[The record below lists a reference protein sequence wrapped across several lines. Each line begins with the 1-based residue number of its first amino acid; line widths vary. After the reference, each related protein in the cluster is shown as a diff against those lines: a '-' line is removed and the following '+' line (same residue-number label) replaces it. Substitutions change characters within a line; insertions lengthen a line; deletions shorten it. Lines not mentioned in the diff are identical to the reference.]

1 MSKQTAAASTIEISE
16 AQPILMLAME
26 LGESGWL
33 LGFSS
38 GFGQTPVRRK
48 IDSRDGKALLAQ
60 IAWAKR
66 RLGLAADARV
76 VSCYEAGRDGFWLH
90 RFLAAHGVENLVVD
104 SASIE
109 VNRRKRRAKTDR
121 VDLVALLDLLAR
133 HLAGSA
139 KPVWSVVRVPSV
151 EDEDRRHLHRELK
164 LAKKD
169 RTRVSHRLK
178 GLLANQGL
186 TLDLRQDLRTQ
197 LAGMQRWD
205 AAPLPPSLRGRLER
219 YVEDYDYLTGRIDG
233 LEAERRRIM
242 REETNPVL
250 DKVRQLYTLK
260 AVGINTAWAYGT
272 EFFGWRDFRNGK
284 QVGSNGRTHP
294 HSLQQRQR
302 RSRARNRQGREPLDP
317 GRSDRVRMGVAAL
330 PTAERA
336 VAVVP
341 AEIRARQHEASQAR
355 HRGTGPQAP
364 DRALALPRDG
374 RDPGGR
380 AAQDRAAASL
390 TRKGKDHRSGA
401 GFWCG
406 RLAIAARCP
415 RGPAR

>member
-1 MSKQTAAASTIEISE
+1 VSKQTAAASTIEISE

-33 LGFSS
+33 LGFSN

-60 IAWAKR
+60 IAWAKQ

-90 RFLAAHGVENLVVD
+90 RFLVAHGVENLVVD

-164 LAKKD
+164 LVKKD

-178 GLLANQGL
+178 GLLANQGF

-205 AAPLPPSLRGRLER
+205 GAPLPPSLRGRLER

-233 LEAERRRIM
+233 LEAERRRIL

-284 QVGSNGRTHP
+284 QVGSMAGLTPTPFSSGKGDREQGIGKDGSRWIRGAAIEFAWGWLRFQP
-294 HSLQQRQR
+294 QSELSQWYQR
-302 RSRARNRQGREPLDP
+302 RFGHGSTRLRKLGI
-317 GRSDRVRMGVAAL
+317 V
-330 PTAERA
+330 
-336 VAVVP
+336 
-341 AEIRARQHEASQAR
+341 
-355 HRGTGPQAP
+355 
-364 DRALALPRDG
+364 ALA
-374 RDPGGR
+374 
-380 AAQDRAAASL
+380 
-390 TRKGKDHRSGA
+390 RKLLIALWRFLETGVIPEGA
-401 GFWCG
+401 LLKTEL
-406 RLAIAARCP
+406 RLR
-415 RGPAR
+415 

>member
-1 MSKQTAAASTIEISE
+1 LSKQTAAASTIEISQV
-16 AQPILMLAME
+16 QPILMLAME

-38 GFGQTPVRRK
+38 GFGQTPLRRK
-48 IDSRDGKALLAQ
+48 IDSRDGNALLKQ
-60 IAWAKR
+60 IGWAKQ

-90 RFLAAHGVENLVVD
+90 RFLEAHGVENLVVD

-121 VDLVALLDLLAR
+121 VDLMALLDLLAR

-186 TLDLRQDLRTQ
+186 TLDLRRDLRTQ
-197 LAGMQRWD
+197 LARMRRWD
-205 AAPLPPSLRGRLER
+205 GAPLPPSLRGRLER

-233 LEAERRRIM
+233 LEAERRRIL
-242 REETNPVL
+242 REEKAPVL

-260 AVGINTAWAYGT
+260 AVGINTAWVYGT

-284 QVGSNGRTHP
+284 QVGSMAGLTPTPFSSGKGEREQGIGKDGSRWIRGAAIEFAWGWLRFQP
-294 HSLQQRQR
+294 QSELSQWYQR
-302 RSRARNRQGREPLDP
+302 RFGHGSTRLRKLGI
-317 GRSDRVRMGVAAL
+317 V
-330 PTAERA
+330 
-336 VAVVP
+336 
-341 AEIRARQHEASQAR
+341 
-355 HRGTGPQAP
+355 
-364 DRALALPRDG
+364 ALA
-374 RDPGGR
+374 
-380 AAQDRAAASL
+380 
-390 TRKGKDHRSGA
+390 RKLLIALWRFLETGVIPEGA
-401 GFWCG
+401 LLKTEL
-406 RLAIAARCP
+406 RLR
-415 RGPAR
+415 

>member
-1 MSKQTAAASTIEISE
+1 VSKQTAAASTIEISE

-66 RLGLAADARV
+66 QLGLAADARV

-197 LAGMQRWD
+197 LAGMRRWD
-205 AAPLPPSLRGRLER
+205 GAPLPPSLRGRLER

-233 LEAERRRIM
+233 LEAERRRIL

-284 QVGSNGRTHP
+284 QVGSMAGLTPTPFSSGKGDREQGIGKDGSRWIRGAAIEFAWGWLRFQP
-294 HSLQQRQR
+294 QSELSQWYQR
-302 RSRARNRQGREPLDP
+302 RFGHGSTRLRKLGI
-317 GRSDRVRMGVAAL
+317 V
-330 PTAERA
+330 
-336 VAVVP
+336 
-341 AEIRARQHEASQAR
+341 
-355 HRGTGPQAP
+355 
-364 DRALALPRDG
+364 ALA
-374 RDPGGR
+374 
-380 AAQDRAAASL
+380 
-390 TRKGKDHRSGA
+390 RKLLIALWRFLETGVIPEGA
-401 GFWCG
+401 LLKTER
-406 RLAIAARCP
+406 RLR
-415 RGPAR
+415 

>member
-1 MSKQTAAASTIEISE
+1 VSKQTAAASTIEISQV
-16 AQPILMLAME
+16 QPILMLAME

-38 GFGQTPVRRK
+38 GFGQTPLRRK
-48 IDSRDGKALLAQ
+48 IDSRDGNALLKQ
-60 IAWAKR
+60 IGWAKQ

-90 RFLAAHGVENLVVD
+90 RFLEAHGVENLVVD

-121 VDLVALLDLLAR
+121 VDLMALLDLLAR

-186 TLDLRQDLRTQ
+186 TLDLRRDLRTQ
-197 LAGMQRWD
+197 LAGMRRWD
-205 AAPLPPSLRGRLER
+205 GAPLPPSLRGRLER

-233 LEAERRRIM
+233 LEAERRRIL
-242 REETNPVL
+242 REEKAPVL

-260 AVGINTAWAYGT
+260 AVGINTAWVYGT

-284 QVGSNGRTHP
+284 QVGSMAGLTPTPFSSGKGEREQGIGKDGSRWIRGAAIEFAWGWLRFQP
-294 HSLQQRQR
+294 QSELSQWYQR
-302 RSRARNRQGREPLDP
+302 RFGHGSTRLRKLGI
-317 GRSDRVRMGVAAL
+317 V
-330 PTAERA
+330 
-336 VAVVP
+336 
-341 AEIRARQHEASQAR
+341 
-355 HRGTGPQAP
+355 
-364 DRALALPRDG
+364 ALA
-374 RDPGGR
+374 
-380 AAQDRAAASL
+380 
-390 TRKGKDHRSGA
+390 RKLLIALWRFLETGVIPEGA
-401 GFWCG
+401 LLKTEL
-406 RLAIAARCP
+406 RLR
-415 RGPAR
+415 

>member
-38 GFGQTPVRRK
+38 GFGQTPVRRR

-60 IAWAKR
+60 IAWAKQ

-76 VSCYEAGRDGFWLH
+76 VSCYDAGRDGFWLH
-90 RFLAAHGVENLVVD
+90 RFLASHGVENLVVD

-178 GLLANQGL
+178 GLLANQGF

-197 LAGMQRWD
+197 LARMQRWD
-205 AAPLPPSLRGRLER
+205 GAPLPPSLRGRLER

-233 LEAERRRIM
+233 LEAERRRIL
-242 REETNPVL
+242 REETNLVL

-284 QVGSNGRTHP
+284 QVGSMAGLTPTPFSSGKGDREQGIGKDGSRWIRGAAIEFAWGWLRFQP
-294 HSLQQRQR
+294 QSELSQWYQR
-302 RSRARNRQGREPLDP
+302 RFGHGSTRLRKLGI
-317 GRSDRVRMGVAAL
+317 V
-330 PTAERA
+330 
-336 VAVVP
+336 
-341 AEIRARQHEASQAR
+341 
-355 HRGTGPQAP
+355 
-364 DRALALPRDG
+364 ALA
-374 RDPGGR
+374 
-380 AAQDRAAASL
+380 
-390 TRKGKDHRSGA
+390 RKLLIALWRFLETGVIPEGA
-401 GFWCG
+401 LLKTER
-406 RLAIAARCP
+406 RLR
-415 RGPAR
+415 

>member
-1 MSKQTAAASTIEISE
+1 LSKQTAAASTIEISE

-38 GFGQTPVRRK
+38 GFGHPVVRRK
-48 IDSRDGKALLAQ
+48 IESRDGKALLAQ
-60 IAWAKR
+60 IAWAKQ
-66 RLGLAADARV
+66 RLGFAADARV

-90 RFLAAHGVENLVVD
+90 RFLSAHRVENLVVD

-186 TLDLRQDLRTQ
+186 TLDLRQDLRAQ
-197 LAGMQRWD
+197 LVRMRRWD
-205 AAPLPPSLRGRLER
+205 GTPLAPGLRGRLER
-219 YVEDYDYLTGRIDG
+219 YLDDYDYLTGRIDG
-233 LEAERRRIM
+233 LEAERRRIL
-242 REETNPVL
+242 REEKGPVL

-260 AVGINTAWAYGT
+260 AVGINTAWVYAT
-272 EFFGWRDFRNGK
+272 EFFGWRDFRSGK
-284 QVGSNGRTHP
+284 QVGSMAGLTPTPFSSGKGDREQGIGKDGSRWIRGAAIEFAWGWLRFQP
-294 HSLQQRQR
+294 QSELSQWYQR
-302 RSRARNRQGREPLDP
+302 RFGHGSTRLRKLGI
-317 GRSDRVRMGVAAL
+317 V
-330 PTAERA
+330 
-336 VAVVP
+336 
-341 AEIRARQHEASQAR
+341 
-355 HRGTGPQAP
+355 
-364 DRALALPRDG
+364 ALA
-374 RDPGGR
+374 
-380 AAQDRAAASL
+380 
-390 TRKGKDHRSGA
+390 RKLLIALWRFLETGVIPEGA
-401 GFWCG
+401 LLKTEM
-406 RLAIAARCP
+406 RR
-415 RGPAR
+415 R

>member
-1 MSKQTAAASTIEISE
+1 MGSGRRKAAAVNLLVVLPTPRRDTVSKQTAEASTIEIRE
-16 AQPILMLAME
+16 AQAILLLAME

-60 IAWAKR
+60 IAWAKQ
-66 RLGLAADARV
+66 RLGLEADARV

-133 HLAGSA
+133 HRAGSA

-178 GLLANQGL
+178 GLLANQGF
-186 TLDLRQDLRTQ
+186 TLDLRQDLRDQ
-197 LAGMQRWD
+197 LARMQRWD
-205 AAPLPPSLRGRLER
+205 GAPLPPSLRGRLER

-233 LEAERRRIM
+233 LEAERRRIL

-260 AVGINTAWAYGT
+260 AVGIHTAWVYGT

-284 QVGSNGRTHP
+284 QVGSMAGLTPTPFSSGKGDREQGIGKDGSRWIRGAAIEFAWGWLRFQP
-294 HSLQQRQR
+294 QSELSQWYQR
-302 RSRARNRQGREPLDP
+302 RFGHGSTRLRKLGI
-317 GRSDRVRMGVAAL
+317 V
-330 PTAERA
+330 
-336 VAVVP
+336 
-341 AEIRARQHEASQAR
+341 
-355 HRGTGPQAP
+355 
-364 DRALALPRDG
+364 ALARKLLVALWRFLETGVLPE
-374 RDPGGR
+374 
-380 AAQDRAAASL
+380 
-390 TRKGKDHRSGA
+390 GA
-401 GFWCG
+401 LLKTEL
-406 RLAIAARCP
+406 RLR
-415 RGPAR
+415 

>member
-1 MSKQTAAASTIEISE
+1 VSKQTAAASTIEIS
-16 AQPILMLAME
+16 QVKPILMLAME

-38 GFGQTPVRRK
+38 GFGQTPLRRK
-48 IDSRDGKALLAQ
+48 IDSRDGNALLKQ
-60 IAWAKR
+60 IGWAKQ

-90 RFLAAHGVENLVVD
+90 RFLEAHGVENLVVD

-121 VDLVALLDLLAR
+121 VDLMALLDLLAR

-186 TLDLRQDLRTQ
+186 TLDLRRDLRTQ
-197 LAGMQRWD
+197 LARMRRWD
-205 AAPLPPSLRGRLER
+205 GAPLPPSLRGRLER

-233 LEAERRRIM
+233 LEAERRRIL
-242 REETNPVL
+242 REEKAPVL

-260 AVGINTAWAYGT
+260 AVGINTAWVYGT

-284 QVGSNGRTHP
+284 QVGSMAGLTPTPFSSGKGEREQGIGKDGSRWIRGAAIEFAWGWLRFQP
-294 HSLQQRQR
+294 QSELSQWYQR
-302 RSRARNRQGREPLDP
+302 RFGHGSTRLRKLGI
-317 GRSDRVRMGVAAL
+317 V
-330 PTAERA
+330 
-336 VAVVP
+336 
-341 AEIRARQHEASQAR
+341 
-355 HRGTGPQAP
+355 
-364 DRALALPRDG
+364 ALA
-374 RDPGGR
+374 
-380 AAQDRAAASL
+380 
-390 TRKGKDHRSGA
+390 RKLLIALWRFLETGVIPEGA
-401 GFWCG
+401 LLKTEL
-406 RLAIAARCP
+406 RLR
-415 RGPAR
+415 

>member
-1 MSKQTAAASTIEISE
+1 VSKQTAAASTIEISE

-205 AAPLPPSLRGRLER
+205 GAPLPPSLRGRLER

-233 LEAERRRIM
+233 LEAERRRIL

-284 QVGSNGRTHP
+284 QVGSMAGLTPTPFSSGKGDREQGIGKDGSRWIRGAAIEFAWGWLRFQP
-294 HSLQQRQR
+294 QSELSQWYQR
-302 RSRARNRQGREPLDP
+302 RFGHGSTRLRKLGI
-317 GRSDRVRMGVAAL
+317 V
-330 PTAERA
+330 
-336 VAVVP
+336 
-341 AEIRARQHEASQAR
+341 
-355 HRGTGPQAP
+355 
-364 DRALALPRDG
+364 ALA
-374 RDPGGR
+374 
-380 AAQDRAAASL
+380 
-390 TRKGKDHRSGA
+390 RKLLIALWRFLETGVIPEGA
-401 GFWCG
+401 LLKTER
-406 RLAIAARCP
+406 RLR
-415 RGPAR
+415 

>member
-60 IAWAKR
+60 IAWAKQ
-66 RLGLAADARV
+66 RLGLAVDARV

-151 EDEDRRHLHRELK
+151 EDEDRRHLHRES
-164 LAKKD
+164 ATASSAP
-169 RTRVSHRLK
+169 TRC
-178 GLLANQGL
+178 
-186 TLDLRQDLRTQ
+186 
-197 LAGMQRWD
+197 
-205 AAPLPPSLRGRLER
+205 RGE
-219 YVEDYDYLTGRIDG
+219 GRH
-233 LEAERRRIM
+233 
-242 REETNPVL
+242 
-250 DKVRQLYTLK
+250 
-260 AVGINTAWAYGT
+260 W
-272 EFFGWRDFRNGK
+272 
-284 QVGSNGRTHP
+284 
-294 HSLQQRQR
+294 
-302 RSRARNRQGREPLDP
+302 
-317 GRSDRVRMGVAAL
+317 
-330 PTAERA
+330 
-336 VAVVP
+336 
-341 AEIRARQHEASQAR
+341 
-355 HRGTGPQAP
+355 
-364 DRALALPRDG
+364 
-374 RDPGGR
+374 
-380 AAQDRAAASL
+380 
-390 TRKGKDHRSGA
+390 
-401 GFWCG
+401 
-406 RLAIAARCP
+406 
-415 RGPAR
+415 

>member
-16 AQPILMLAME
+16 VQPILMLAME

-60 IAWAKR
+60 IAWAKQ
-66 RLGLAADARV
+66 RLELEADARV
-76 VSCYEAGRDGFWLH
+76 VSCDEAGRDGFWLH

-178 GLLANQGL
+178 GLLANQGF

-205 AAPLPPSLRGRLER
+205 GAPLPPSLRGRLER
-219 YVEDYDYLTGRIDG
+219 YVEDYDDLTGRIDG
-233 LEAERRRIM
+233 LEAERRRIL

-260 AVGINTAWAYGT
+260 AVGINTAWVYGT

-284 QVGSNGRTHP
+284 QVGSMAGLTPTPFSSGKGEREQGIGKDGSRWIRGAAIEFAWGWLRFQP
-294 HSLQQRQR
+294 QSELSQWYQR
-302 RSRARNRQGREPLDP
+302 RFGHGSTRLRKIGI
-317 GRSDRVRMGVAAL
+317 V
-330 PTAERA
+330 
-336 VAVVP
+336 
-341 AEIRARQHEASQAR
+341 
-355 HRGTGPQAP
+355 
-364 DRALALPRDG
+364 ALA
-374 RDPGGR
+374 
-380 AAQDRAAASL
+380 
-390 TRKGKDHRSGA
+390 RKLLIALWRFLETGVIPEGA
-401 GFWCG
+401 LLKTEL
-406 RLAIAARCP
+406 RLR
-415 RGPAR
+415 

>member
-1 MSKQTAAASTIEISE
+1 MSKQTAAASTIGIRE

-60 IAWAKR
+60 IAWAKQ
-66 RLGLAADARV
+66 RLGLEADARV

-90 RFLAAHGVENLVVD
+90 RFLAAHGIENLVVD

-186 TLDLRQDLRTQ
+186 TLDLRQDLRDQ
-197 LAGMQRWD
+197 LARMRRWD
-205 AAPLPPSLRGRLER
+205 GAPLPPGLRGRLER
-219 YVEDYDYLTGRIDG
+219 YVEDYEYLTGRIDG
-233 LEAERRRIM
+233 LEAERRRIL
-242 REETNPVL
+242 REEKGPVL

-260 AVGINTAWAYGT
+260 AVGINTAWVYGT

-284 QVGSNGRTHP
+284 QVGSMAGLTPTPFSSGKGDREQGIGKDGSRWIRGAAIEFAWGWLRFQP
-294 HSLQQRQR
+294 QSELSQWYQR
-302 RSRARNRQGREPLDP
+302 RFGHGSTRLRKLGI
-317 GRSDRVRMGVAAL
+317 V
-330 PTAERA
+330 
-336 VAVVP
+336 
-341 AEIRARQHEASQAR
+341 
-355 HRGTGPQAP
+355 
-364 DRALALPRDG
+364 ALA
-374 RDPGGR
+374 
-380 AAQDRAAASL
+380 
-390 TRKGKDHRSGA
+390 RKLLIALWRFLETGVIPEGA
-401 GFWCG
+401 LLKTEL
-406 RLAIAARCP
+406 RLR
-415 RGPAR
+415 

>member
-1 MSKQTAAASTIEISE
+1 VSKQTAAASTIKPSE
-16 AQPILMLAME
+16 LQPTLMLAME

-33 LGFSS
+33 LGFAH
-38 GFGQTPVRRK
+38 GFGQTPLQRK

-60 IAWAKR
+60 IAWAKQ
-66 RLGLAADARV
+66 RLGLAPGARV

-90 RFLAAHGVENLVVD
+90 RFLEAHGVENLVVD
-104 SASIE
+104 SGSIE

-186 TLDLRQDLRTQ
+186 TIELRPDLRGQ
-197 LAGMQRWD
+197 LARMRRWD
-205 AAPLPPSLRGRLER
+205 GTALPPGLRGRLER
-219 YVEDYDYLTGRIDG
+219 YIEDYEYLTGRINS
-233 LEAERRRIM
+233 LEAERLRIL
-242 REETNPVL
+242 REEKDPVL

-284 QVGSNGRTHP
+284 QVGSMAGLTPTPFSSGKGDREQGIGKDGSRWIRGAAIEFAWGWLRFQP
-294 HSLQQRQR
+294 GSALSQWYQR
-302 RSRARNRQGREPLDP
+302 RFGHGSTRLRKLGI
-317 GRSDRVRMGVAAL
+317 V
-330 PTAERA
+330 
-336 VAVVP
+336 
-341 AEIRARQHEASQAR
+341 
-355 HRGTGPQAP
+355 
-364 DRALALPRDG
+364 ALA
-374 RDPGGR
+374 
-380 AAQDRAAASL
+380 
-390 TRKGKDHRSGA
+390 RKLLIALWRFLETGVIPEGA
-401 GFWCG
+401 LLKTEM
-406 RLAIAARCP
+406 RLR
-415 RGPAR
+415 